1 MPDQAAQLRKL
12 VRVAAQA
19 DPSLAPGGP
28 IVAVSGGRGE
38 MGVTTVACQ
47 LARELARLGK
57 QVVVIDANL
66 RAPALAHHFGADP
79 RPDRTLDTILR
90 GSRRAVEILVD
101 VEENIRLLPGVP
113 AGELAPPLDRQA
125 VDHFASELL
134 AMSQQ
139 SDAILID
146 TGSGMNPWVDCLWQ
160 LARQVLLLS
169 TPESEAFLDAYAA
182 VKLSQHQRH
191 DGKVRLLLNRT
202 VDDWELAPFATRFED
217 TCTKFLRLTPKPA
230 AALPEFIRTKPMSS
244 PSTCPPPIPRSA
256 FSIQH
261 SPSLPD
267 EPFRRATRLLA
278 ADLAA
283 DFRVAAL
290 RLVKPKQ
297 LTSSSVRYPDHRDLS
312 QRR

>member
-38 MGVTTVACQ
+38 VGATTIACQ

-66 RAPALAHHFGADP
+66 LGPAVAQHFGADP
-79 RPDRTLDTILR
+79 RPDRTIDAILR
-90 GSRRAVEILVD
+90 GARRAAEILLE
-101 VEENIRLLPGVP
+101 VEEGIRILPGVP

-125 VDHFASELL
+125 LNHFSSELL
-134 AMSQQ
+134 ALSQQ
-139 SDAILID
+139 VDAILLD
-146 TGSGMNPWVDCLWQ
+146 AGSAMNPWVDQLWQ
-160 LARQVLLLS
+160 LARQVLLLA

-182 VKLSQHQRH
+182 VKLSQHHRH
-191 DGKVRLLLNRT
+191 DGRVRLLLNRT
-202 VDDWELAPFATRFED
+202 VDDWELAPLAARFED
-217 TCTKFLRLTPKPA
+217 TCAKFLRLTPKPA
-230 AALPEFIRTKPMSS
+230 VALPEFIRSKH
-244 PSTCPPPIPRSA
+244 STPPASDGPARSVA
-256 FSIQH
+256 ALARAI
-261 SPSLPD
+261 PD

-278 ADLAA
+278 ADLAP

-290 RLVKPKQ
+290 RLVRPKQ
-297 LTSSSVRYPDHRDLS
+297 QAVSTVRFPDLKDLS

>member
-38 MGVTTVACQ
+38 LGTTTVACQ

-57 QVVVIDANL
+57 QVVLIDANVL
-66 RAPALAHHFGADP
+66 RPAAAAHFGLHSDAD
-79 RPDRTLDTILR
+79 DNIDAILR
-90 GSRRAVEILVD
+90 GARRAVEVLVD
-101 VEENIRLLPGVP
+101 VEAGLRLLPGIMP
-113 AGELAPPLDRQA
+113 GELPPPLDRQA

-134 AMSQQ
+134 ALSQQ

-146 TGSGMNPWVDCLWQ
+146 AGSGMNPWVDRLWQ
-160 LARQVLLLS
+160 LARQVLLVA
-169 TPESEAFLDAYAA
+169 TPESESFLDAYAA
-182 VKLSQHQRH
+182 VKLSQHHRH
-191 DGKVRLLLNRT
+191 DGKIRLLLNRT
-202 VDDWELAPFATRFED
+202 DWELAPLATRFED

-230 AALPEFIRTKPMSS
+230 AALPEFLRTKPMS
-244 PSTCPPPIPRSA
+244 PTSTSTPPIPHSA
-256 FSIQH
+256 FSIPH
-261 SPSLPD
+261 SPLLPD

-297 LTSSSVRYPDHRDLS
+297 LSASSFQYTDKRDLS

>member
-1 MPDQAAQLRKL
+1 LFMPDQAAQLRKL

-38 MGVTTVACQ
+38 MGATTVTCQ

-66 RAPALAHHFGADP
+66 LRPAVAQHFGADP
-79 RPDRTLDTILR
+79 RPDRTIDAILR
-90 GSRRAVEILVD
+90 GARRAVEILLE
-101 VEENIRLLPGVP
+101 VEEGIRILPGVP
-113 AGELAPPLDRQA
+113 TGELAPPLDRQA
-125 VDHFASELL
+125 LNYFSSELL
-134 AMSQQ
+134 ALSQQ
-139 SDAILID
+139 ADAILID
-146 TGSGMNPWVDCLWQ
+146 AGSGMNPWVDQLWQ
-160 LARQVLLLS
+160 LARQVLLVA

-182 VKLSQHQRH
+182 VKLSQHHRH
-191 DGKVRLLLNRT
+191 DGRVRLLLNRT
-202 VDDWELAPFATRFED
+202 VDDWELAPLAARFED
-217 TCTKFLRLTPKPA
+217 TCTKFLRLTAKPA
-230 AALPEFIRTKPMSS
+230 VALPEFIRSKHTQPRVND
-244 PSTCPPPIPRSA
+244 PPERSETTA
-256 FSIQH
+256 TASV
-261 SPSLPD
+261 PD

-290 RLVKPKQ
+290 RLVRPKQ
-297 LTSSSVRYPDHRDLS
+297 QAVSTVRFPDLKDLS

>member
-28 IVAVSGGRGE
+28 IVAVSGGRAE
-38 MGVTTVACQ
+38 MGTTTVACQ

-57 QVVVIDANL
+57 QVVLIDANVL
-66 RAPALAHHFGADP
+66 RPGAAAHFGLRSDAD
-79 RPDRTLDTILR
+79 DNIDAILR
-90 GSRRAVEILVD
+90 GARRAVEVLVE
-101 VEENIRLLPGVP
+101 VEEGLRLLPGIP
-113 AGELAPPLDRQA
+113 AGELPPPLDRQA
-125 VDHFASELL
+125 VDHFSSELL
-134 AMSQQ
+134 ALSRQ

-146 TGSGMNPWVDCLWQ
+146 AGSGMNPWVDRLWQ
-160 LARQVLLLS
+160 LARQVLLVA
-169 TPESEAFLDAYAA
+169 TPESESFLDAYAA
-182 VKLSQHQRH
+182 VKLSQHHRH
-191 DGKVRLLLNRT
+191 DGKIRLLLNRT
-202 VDDWELAPFATRFED
+202 VDDWELAPLATRFED
-217 TCTKFLRLTPKPA
+217 TCTKFLKLTPKPA
-230 AALPEFIRTKPMSS
+230 AALPEFLRTKQPRVND
-244 PSTCPPPIPRSA
+244 PPERPETAPP
-256 FSIQH
+256 
-261 SPSLPD
+261 PSLPD

-297 LTSSSVRYPDHRDLS
+297 LSASSFSYAEKRDLT

>member
-28 IVAVSGGRGE
+28 IVALSGGRGE
-38 MGVTTVACQ
+38 MGVTTVTCQ

-66 RAPALAHHFGADP
+66 RTPALAQHFGADP

-134 AMSQQ
+134 ALSQQ
-139 SDAILID
+139 ADAILID
-146 TGSGMNPWVDCLWQ
+146 TGSGVENAVIIKVQKSRLGNNHRR
-160 LARQVLLLS
+160 AYAVRRQV
-169 TPESEAFLDAYAA
+169 
-182 VKLSQHQRH
+182 
-191 DGKVRLLLNRT
+191 
-202 VDDWELAPFATRFED
+202 
-217 TCTKFLRLTPKPA
+217 
-230 AALPEFIRTKPMSS
+230 
-244 PSTCPPPIPRSA
+244 
-256 FSIQH
+256 
-261 SPSLPD
+261 
-267 EPFRRATRLLA
+267 
-278 ADLAA
+278 
-283 DFRVAAL
+283 
-290 RLVKPKQ
+290 
-297 LTSSSVRYPDHRDLS
+297 
-312 QRR
+312 

>member
-28 IVAVSGGRGE
+28 IVAVSGGRAE
-38 MGVTTVACQ
+38 MGTTTVACQ

-57 QVVVIDANL
+57 QVVLIDANVL
-66 RAPALAHHFGADP
+66 RPAAAAHFGLHSDAD
-79 RPDRTLDTILR
+79 DNIDAILR
-90 GSRRAVEILVD
+90 GARRAVEVLVE
-101 VEENIRLLPGVP
+101 VEAGLRLLPGIP
-113 AGELAPPLDRQA
+113 AGELPPPLDRQA

-134 AMSQQ
+134 ALSQQ

-146 TGSGMNPWVDCLWQ
+146 AGSGMNPWVDRLWQ
-160 LARQVLLLS
+160 LSRQVLLVA

-182 VKLSQHQRH
+182 VKLSQHHRH
-191 DGKVRLLLNRT
+191 DGKIRLLLNRT
-202 VDDWELAPFATRFED
+202 VDDWELAPLATRFED

-230 AALPEFIRTKPMSS
+230 AALPEFIRTKQTP
-244 PSTCPPPIPRSA
+244 PTSTSTPPIPHSA

-261 SPSLPD
+261 SALVPD

-297 LTSSSVRYPDHRDLS
+297 LSASSFQYSDKFDLS

>member
-28 IVAVSGGRGE
+28 IVALSGGRGE
-38 MGVTTVACQ
+38 MGVTTVTCQ

-66 RAPALAHHFGADP
+66 RTPALAQHFGADP

-134 AMSQQ
+134 ALSQQ

-146 TGSGMNPWVDCLWQ
+146 TGSGMNLWVDRLWQ
-160 LARQVLLLS
+160 LARQVLLIS

-182 VKLSQHQRH
+182 VKLSQHHRH

-202 VDDWELAPFATRFED
+202 VDDWELGPLATRFED

-230 AALPEFIRTKPMSS
+230 AALPEFLRTKQPRVNE
-244 PSTCPPPIPRSA
+244 PPERSETVPV
-256 FSIQH
+256 S
-261 SPSLPD
+261 SLPD

-290 RLVKPKQ
+290 RLVRPKQ
-297 LTSSSVRYPDHRDLS
+297 QAVSSIRFPDLKDLS

>member
-28 IVAVSGGRGE
+28 IVALSGGRGE
-38 MGVTTVACQ
+38 MGVTTVTCQ

-66 RAPALAHHFGADP
+66 RTPALAQHFGADP

-134 AMSQQ
+134 ALSQQ

-146 TGSGMNPWVDCLWQ
+146 TGSGMNLWVDRLWQ
-160 LARQVLLLS
+160 LARQVLLIS

-182 VKLSQHQRH
+182 VKLSQHHRH

-202 VDDWELAPFATRFED
+202 VDDWELGPLATRFED

-230 AALPEFIRTKPMSS
+230 AALPEFLRTKQPRVND
-244 PSTCPPPIPRSA
+244 PPERSESA
-256 FSIQH
+256 
-261 SPSLPD
+261 PSLPD

-290 RLVKPKQ
+290 RLVRPKQ
-297 LTSSSVRYPDHRDLS
+297 QAVSSIRFTDLKDLS

>member
-28 IVAVSGGRGE
+28 IVAVSGGRAE
-38 MGVTTVACQ
+38 MGTTTVACQ

-57 QVVVIDANL
+57 QVILIDANVL
-66 RAPALAHHFGADP
+66 RPGAAHHFNL
-79 RPDRTLDTILR
+79 RPPQDDNIDAILR
-90 GSRRAVEILVD
+90 GARRAVEVLVE
-101 VEENIRLLPGVP
+101 VAEGVRLLPGI
-113 AGELAPPLDRQA
+113 ALGELPPPLDRQA
-125 VDHFASELL
+125 VDHFASELVAL
-134 AMSQQ
+134 SQQ

-146 TGSGMNPWVDCLWQ
+146 AGSGMNPWVDRLWQ
-160 LARQVLLLS
+160 LARQVLLVA
-169 TPESEAFLDAYAA
+169 TPESESFLDAYAA
-182 VKLSQHQRH
+182 VKLSQHHRH
-191 DGKVRLLLNRT
+191 DGKIRLLLNRT
-202 VDDWELAPFATRFED
+202 IDDWELAPLAMRFED
-217 TCTKFLRLTPKPA
+217 TCAKFLRLTPKPA
-230 AALPEFIRTKPMSS
+230 AALPEFLRMKQPSIGEENLPPSS
-244 PSTCPPPIPRSA
+244 LRHPPSI
-256 FSIQH
+256 
-261 SPSLPD
+261 PD

-297 LTSSSVRYPDHRDLS
+297 LSASSFHYTDKRDLS

>member
-38 MGVTTVACQ
+38 MGATTVACQ

-66 RAPALAHHFGADP
+66 LRPAVAQHFGADP
-79 RPDRTLDTILR
+79 RHDRTIDAILR
-90 GSRRAVEILVD
+90 GARRGVEILLE
-101 VEENIRLLPGVP
+101 VEEGIRILPGVP
-113 AGELAPPLDRQA
+113 TGELAPPLDRQA
-125 VDHFASELL
+125 LNHFSSELL
-134 AMSQQ
+134 ALSQQ
-139 SDAILID
+139 ADAILID
-146 TGSGMNPWVDCLWQ
+146 AGSGMNPWVDQLWQ
-160 LARQVLLLS
+160 LARQVLLVA

-182 VKLSQHQRH
+182 VKLSQHHRH
-191 DGKVRLLLNRT
+191 DGRVRLLLNRT
-202 VDDWELAPFATRFED
+202 VDDWELAPLAARFED

-230 AALPEFIRTKPMSS
+230 VALPEFIRSKHAQPRVND
-244 PSTCPPPIPRSA
+244 PPERSETTPTA
-256 FSIQH
+256 SV
-261 SPSLPD
+261 LD

-290 RLVKPKQ
+290 RLVRPKQ
-297 LTSSSVRYPDHRDLS
+297 QAVSSVRFPDLKDLS

>member
-28 IVAVSGGRGE
+28 IVALTGGRAE

-57 QVVVIDANL
+57 QVVLVDANIL
-66 RAPALAHHFGADP
+66 RSGVAAHFGIDSRADQ
-79 RPDRTLDTILR
+79 TLDAVLR
-90 GSRRAVEILVD
+90 GARRAVEVLVEVD
-101 VEENIRLLPGVP
+101 DNIRILPGVL
-113 AGELAPPLDRQA
+113 AGEQAPPLDRQA
-125 VDHFASELL
+125 VDHLSSELL
-134 AMSQQ
+134 ALSQQ

-146 TGSGMNPWVDCLWQ
+146 AGSGMNPWVDRLWQ
-160 LARQVLLLS
+160 LARQVLLVA

-182 VKLSQHQRH
+182 VKLSEHRRH
-191 DGKVRLLLNRT
+191 DGKIRLVLNRT
-202 VDDWELAPFATRFED
+202 VDDWELAPLATRFQD
-217 TCTKFLRLTPKPA
+217 TCTKFLRLTPKQA
-230 AALPEFIRTKPMSS
+230 AALPEFIRTKQ
-244 PSTCPPPIPRSA
+244 PSLDSTAVTPHSA
-256 FSIQH
+256 FSTQH
-261 SPSLPD
+261 SAFLSD

-297 LTSSSVRYPDHRDLS
+297 LSASSFQYADKRDLT

>member
-28 IVAVSGGRGE
+28 IVAVSGGRAE
-38 MGVTTVACQ
+38 MGTTTVACQ

-57 QVVVIDANL
+57 QVILIDANVL
-66 RAPALAHHFGADP
+66 RPGAARHFNL
-79 RPDRTLDTILR
+79 RPPQDHNIDAILR
-90 GSRRAVEILVD
+90 GARRAVEVLVE
-101 VEENIRLLPGVP
+101 VAEGVRLLPGV
-113 AGELAPPLDRQA
+113 ALGELPPPLDREA

-134 AMSQQ
+134 ALSQQ

-146 TGSGMNPWVDCLWQ
+146 AGSGMNPWVDRLWQ
-160 LARQVLLLS
+160 LARQVVLVA
-169 TPESEAFLDAYAA
+169 TPESESFLDAYAA
-182 VKLSQHQRH
+182 VKLSQHHRH
-191 DGKVRLLLNRT
+191 DGKIRLLLNRT
-202 VDDWELAPFATRFED
+202 VDDWELAPLAMRFED
-217 TCTKFLRLTPKPA
+217 TCAKFLRLTPKPA
-230 AALPEFIRTKPMSS
+230 VALPEFLRTKQPRDND
-244 PSTCPPPIPRSA
+244 PPGRPTDPHSA
-256 FSIQH
+256 
-261 SPSLPD
+261 LVPD

-297 LTSSSVRYPDHRDLS
+297 LSASSFQYSDKRDLS

>member
-28 IVAVSGGRGE
+28 IVAVSGGRAE
-38 MGVTTVACQ
+38 MGTTTVACQ

-57 QVVVIDANL
+57 QVVLIDANVL
-66 RAPALAHHFGADP
+66 RPGAAAHFGLHSDAD
-79 RPDRTLDTILR
+79 DNIDAILR
-90 GSRRAVEILVD
+90 GARRAVEVLVD
-101 VEENIRLLPGVP
+101 VEQGLSLLPGIMP
-113 AGELAPPLDRQA
+113 GELPPPLDRQA

-134 AMSQQ
+134 ALSQQ

-146 TGSGMNPWVDCLWQ
+146 AGSGMNPWVDRLWQ
-160 LARQVLLLS
+160 LARQVLLVA
-169 TPESEAFLDAYAA
+169 TPESESFLDAYAA
-182 VKLSQHQRH
+182 VKLSQHHRH
-191 DGKVRLLLNRT
+191 DGKIRLLLNRT
-202 VDDWELAPFATRFED
+202 VDDWELAPLATRFED

-230 AALPEFIRTKPMSS
+230 AALPEFIRTKQSTIGEENLPPS
-244 PSTCPPPIPRSA
+244 PLRHP
-256 FSIQH
+256 
-261 SPSLPD
+261 PSLPD

-297 LTSSSVRYPDHRDLS
+297 LSASSFLYAEKTDLT

>member
-28 IVAVSGGRGE
+28 IVAVSGGRAE
-38 MGVTTVACQ
+38 MGTTTVACQ

-57 QVVVIDANL
+57 QVILIDANVL
-66 RAPALAHHFGADP
+66 RPGAARHFNL
-79 RPDRTLDTILR
+79 RPPQDHNIDAILR
-90 GSRRAVEILVD
+90 GARRAVEVLVE
-101 VEENIRLLPGVP
+101 VAEGVRLLPGV
-113 AGELAPPLDRQA
+113 ALGELPPPLDREA

-134 AMSQQ
+134 ALSQQ

-146 TGSGMNPWVDCLWQ
+146 AGSGMNPWVDRLWQ
-160 LARQVLLLS
+160 LARQVVLVATS
-169 TPESEAFLDAYAA
+169 ESESFLDAYAA
-182 VKLSQHQRH
+182 VKLSQHHRH
-191 DGKVRLLLNRT
+191 DGKIRLLLNRT
-202 VDDWELAPFATRFED
+202 VDDWELAPLAMRFED
-217 TCTKFLRLTPKPA
+217 TCAKFLRLTPKPA
-230 AALPEFIRTKPMSS
+230 VALPEFLRTKQPRDND
-244 PSTCPPPIPRSA
+244 PPGRPTDPHSA
-256 FSIQH
+256 
-261 SPSLPD
+261 LVPD

-297 LTSSSVRYPDHRDLS
+297 LSASSFQYSDKRDLS

>member
-28 IVAVSGGRGE
+28 IVAVSGGRAE
-38 MGVTTVACQ
+38 MGTTTVACQ

-57 QVVVIDANL
+57 QVILIDANVL
-66 RAPALAHHFGADP
+66 RPGAARHFNL
-79 RPDRTLDTILR
+79 RPPQDHNIDAILR
-90 GSRRAVEILVD
+90 GARRAVEVLVE
-101 VEENIRLLPGVP
+101 VAEGVRLLPGV
-113 AGELAPPLDRQA
+113 ALGELPPPLDREA

-134 AMSQQ
+134 ALSQQ

-146 TGSGMNPWVDCLWQ
+146 AGSGMNPWVDRLWQ
-160 LARQVLLLS
+160 LARQVVLVATS
-169 TPESEAFLDAYAA
+169 ESESFLDAYAA
-182 VKLSQHQRH
+182 VKLSQHHRH
-191 DGKVRLLLNRT
+191 DGKIRLLLNRT
-202 VDDWELAPFATRFED
+202 VDDWELAPLAMRFED
-217 TCTKFLRLTPKPA
+217 TCAKFLRLTPKPA
-230 AALPEFIRTKPMSS
+230 AALPEFLRTKQPRDND
-244 PSTCPPPIPRSA
+244 PPGRPTDPHSA
-256 FSIQH
+256 
-261 SPSLPD
+261 LVPD

-297 LTSSSVRYPDHRDLS
+297 LSASSFQYSDKRDLS

>member
-28 IVAVSGGRGE
+28 IVALSGGRGE
-38 MGVTTVACQ
+38 MGVTTVTCQ

-66 RAPALAHHFGADP
+66 RTPALAQHFGADP
-79 RPDRTLDTILR
+79 RP

-134 AMSQQ
+134 ALSQQ

-146 TGSGMNPWVDCLWQ
+146 TGSGMNLWVDRLWQ
-160 LARQVLLLS
+160 LARQVLLIS

-182 VKLSQHQRH
+182 VKLSQHHRH

-202 VDDWELAPFATRFED
+202 VDDWELGPLATRFED

-230 AALPEFIRTKPMSS
+230 AALPEFLRTKQPRVNE
-244 PSTCPPPIPRSA
+244 PPERSETVPV
-256 FSIQH
+256 S
-261 SPSLPD
+261 SLPD

-290 RLVKPKQ
+290 RLVRPKQ
-297 LTSSSVRYPDHRDLS
+297 QAVSSIRFPDLKDLS
-312 QRR
+312 PRR

>member
-28 IVAVSGGRGE
+28 IVAVTGGRAE

-57 QVVVIDANL
+57 QVIVVDANIL
-66 RAPALAHHFGADP
+66 RSGVAAHFGIEPHA
-79 RPDRTLDTILR
+79 DRTLDAVMR
-90 GSRRAVEILVD
+90 GTRRAVEVLVEA
-101 VEENIRLLPGVP
+101 EENIRILPGVP
-113 AGELAPPLDRQA
+113 TGDLAPPLDRQA
-125 VDHFASELL
+125 IAHLSSELL
-134 AMSQQ
+134 ALSQQ
-139 SDAILID
+139 SDAILLD
-146 TGSGMNPWVDCLWQ
+146 AGSGMNPWVDRLWQ
-160 LARQVLLLS
+160 LARQVLLVA
-169 TPESEAFLDAYAA
+169 TPESESFLDAYAA
-182 VKLSQHQRH
+182 VKLSEHRRH
-191 DGKVRLLLNRT
+191 DGKIRLLLNRT
-202 VDDWELAPFATRFED
+202 VDDWELGPLATRFED

-230 AALPEFIRTKPMSS
+230 AALPEFLRTKQPRGND
-244 PSTCPPPIPRSA
+244 PPERSEMA
-256 FSIQH
+256 QA
-261 SPSLPD
+261 LPD

-297 LTSSSVRYPDHRDLS
+297 LSASSFSHADHRDLS

>member
-28 IVAVSGGRGE
+28 IVALSGGRGE

-66 RAPALAHHFGADP
+66 LSPALAQHFGAVP
-79 RPDRTLDTILR
+79 RPDRTLDAILR
-90 GSRRAVEILVD
+90 GSRRAAEILVD

-134 AMSQQ
+134 ALSQQ
-139 SDAILID
+139 SDAILVD
-146 TGSGMNPWVDCLWQ
+146 TGSGMNPWVDRLWQ
-160 LARQVLLLS
+160 LARQVLLIS

-182 VKLSQHQRH
+182 VKLSQHHRH

-202 VDDWELAPFATRFED
+202 VDDWELGPLATRFED

-230 AALPEFIRTKPMSS
+230 AALPEFLRTKQPRVNDPPARSELA
-244 PSTCPPPIPRSA
+244 PS
-256 FSIQH
+256 F
-261 SPSLPD
+261 PD

-290 RLVKPKQ
+290 RLVRPKQ
-297 LTSSSVRYPDHRDLS
+297 QAVSSIRFPDLKDLS

>member
-28 IVAVSGGRGE
+28 IVALTGGRGE

-47 LARELARLGK
+47 LARELSRLGK

-66 RAPALAHHFGADP
+66 IAPAVAHHFGADP
-79 RPDRTLDTILR
+79 RPDRTIDALLR
-90 GSRRAVEILVD
+90 GSRRASEILLD

-113 AGELAPPLDRQA
+113 RGELAPPLDRTA

-134 AMSQQ
+134 ALSQQ

-146 TGSGMNPWVDCLWQ
+146 AGSGMNPWVDRLWQ
-160 LARQVLLLS
+160 LARQVLLIA

-182 VKLSQHQRH
+182 VKLSQHHRH
-191 DGKVRLLLNRT
+191 SDKVRLLLNRT
-202 VDDWELAPFATRFED
+202 VDDWELGPLATRFED

-230 AALPEFIRTKPMSS
+230 VALPEFIRLRKQ
-244 PSTCPPPIPRSA
+244 PPVNDRPERTEQEHAPA
-256 FSIQH
+256 
-261 SPSLPD
+261 PPD

-290 RLVKPKQ
+290 RLVRPKQ
-297 LTSSSVRYPDHRDLS
+297 QAASSSLFAEGKGLS